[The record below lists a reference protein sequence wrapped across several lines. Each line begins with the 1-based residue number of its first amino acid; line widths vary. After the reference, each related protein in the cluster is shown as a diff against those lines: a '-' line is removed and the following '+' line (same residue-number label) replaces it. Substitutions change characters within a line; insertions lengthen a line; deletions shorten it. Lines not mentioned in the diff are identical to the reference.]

1 MACGCRRSRSP
12 RSEASRCP
20 RCCALRCTT
29 TSRGADDESEVTSH
43 PRDRRPTGARWVQSV
58 RPRGRSLRS
67 MRAGRRGP
75 LRLGRHLRLRSTRP
89 GADKQRGRDIR
100 GGLVRL
106 GHERSEGRDQARL
119 HLSART
125 QRRRLE
131 ARQPGPGIGAIMN
144 TDESSIEQLL
154 LGQAERQT
162 ALLHSIDKTLWWLL
176 ILVLS
181 LLAGFLT
188 WTTLVGA

>member
-1 MACGCRRSRSP
+1 
-12 RSEASRCP
+12 
-20 RCCALRCTT
+20 
-29 TSRGADDESEVTSH
+29 
-43 PRDRRPTGARWVQSV
+43 
-58 RPRGRSLRS
+58 
-67 MRAGRRGP
+67 
-75 LRLGRHLRLRSTRP
+75 
-89 GADKQRGRDIR
+89 
-100 GGLVRL
+100 
-106 GHERSEGRDQARL
+106 
-119 HLSART
+119 
-125 QRRRLE
+125 
-131 ARQPGPGIGAIMN
+131 MN